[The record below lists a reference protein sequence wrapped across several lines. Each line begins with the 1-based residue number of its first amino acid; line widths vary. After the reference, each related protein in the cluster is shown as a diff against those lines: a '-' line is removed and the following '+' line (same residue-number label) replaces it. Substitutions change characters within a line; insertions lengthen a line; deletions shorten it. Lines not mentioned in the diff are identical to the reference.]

1 MQNGLDIEL
10 DSCIVIHI
18 ERAQALREAKETKQM
33 ETQYI
38 TPAETAKLI
47 RAELKATFTG
57 VKFSVRKEHFAIWI
71 TIPATASVTVADVE
85 TITNNYAGSKFDSQT
100 DMYLS
105 ETHIVDGL
113 KVRYLADHVFVQKDQ
128 VA

>member
-1 MQNGLDIEL
+1 LLYITESASSKRSKGNK
-10 DSCIVIHI
+10 
-18 ERAQALREAKETKQM
+18 AM
-33 ETQYI
+33 ETTYI

-57 VKFSVRKEHFAIWI
+57 VKFSVRKEHFAVWV

-85 TITNNYAGSKFDSQT
+85 AITKNYEGSTFDGSIDLASNQIH
-100 DMYLS
+100 L
-105 ETHIVDGL
+105 VDG
-113 KVRYLADHVFVQKDQ
+113 KKIQYLADYVFVQKDQ

>member
-1 MQNGLDIEL
+1 
-10 DSCIVIHI
+10 
-18 ERAQALREAKETKQM
+18 M

-47 RAELKATFTG
+47 RAELKAAFTG
-57 VKFSVRKEHFAIWI
+57 VKFSVRKEHFAIWV

-85 TITNNYAGSKFDSQT
+85 AITNNYLGSKFDSQT

-105 ETHIVDGL
+105 ETHTVNGL
-113 KVRYLADHVFVQKDQ
+113 KVRYLADHVFVQKDR

>member
-1 MQNGLDIEL
+1 
-10 DSCIVIHI
+10 
-18 ERAQALREAKETKQM
+18 M
-33 ETQYI
+33 ETTYI

-47 RAELKATFTG
+47 RAELKAAFAG
-57 VKFSVRKEHFAIWI
+57 VKFSVRKEHFVVWV

-85 TITNNYAGSKFDSQT
+85 AITNNYLGSKFDSQT

-105 ETHIVDGL
+105 ETHIVNGL